1 MSIPDILRHRSR
13 LLGLLN
19 RCQLRLALCEC
30 FFRWR
35 CFDRLPGIQHLAP
48 LWVCLHS
55 VQQMVP
61 VYWGVDVDYLL
72 LHLALWSSMQRVYA
86 YFRGRGPNA
95 QLRAEAAA
103 AAAAEGSNPV

>member
-1 MSIPDILRHRSR
+1 MGYLAFSALHR
-13 LLGLLN
+13 
-19 RCQLRLALCEC
+19 
-30 FFRWR
+30 
-35 CFDRLPGIQHLAP
+35 PGC
-48 LWVCLHS
+48 VYNS

-72 LHLALWSSMQRVYA
+72 LHLALCSSMQRVYA